1 MRITII
7 GAGFSG
13 STLATLLASDSNGA
27 AEVCLVGVEE
37 TFARGVAYGE
47 TRPEHVLNVRAGHLG
62 ADQDNPQEFAEWLH
76 LGNQGRDAF
85 LPRLA
90 YGEYLTHRLQ
100 QASDR
105 ASNLSLLRQEAIAIN
120 RIGDGFRVH
129 LDDGSYFS
137 SDQVVLALGALPP
150 QRLTGVGPRL
160 ARDARYI
167 AWPWQDDALDKIE
180 PDARVLIIGT
190 GLTMADVVAS
200 LAQRKHRGQIV
211 ATSRHGLLPQ
221 THTATPAAPIELPPS
236 VHHALRK
243 HDVRQLVAALRS
255 LSHVVP
261 DWRAAIDALRPH
273 TQAFWRGAS
282 AQERRRFLRHV
293 RSYWEV
299 ARHRLAPEIGELL
312 QSLQDSGQ
320 LKVRAARLLRAGLR
334 ADSAEVLIRERG
346 QEQIQ
351 VEHYDYVIRATG
363 LDTDLLRSTHPLA
376 SHLRDSGVISAEV
389 NGLGLNVTDDFEVI
403 DQHGHRVAGLSCL
416 GPLLRGHLWEI
427 TAVPEL
433 RNAAKVLAQRLRA
446 TESTTSTGRGK
457 TRSLGQELA
466 LSTGF

>member
-13 STLATLLASDSNGA
+13 STLATLLASDSDDST
-27 AEVCLVGVEE
+27 EVCLVGVEE

-62 ADQDNPQEFAEWLH
+62 ADPDNPQEFAEWLH

-90 YGEYLTHRLQ
+90 YGEYLTDRLQ
-100 QASDR
+100 KAADR
-105 ASNLSLLRQEAIAIN
+105 ARNLALLRQEAIAIN

-160 ARDARYI
+160 ARDPRYI
-167 AWPWQDDALDKIE
+167 AWPWQDNALDQIE
-180 PDARVLIIGT
+180 SDARVLIIGT

-200 LAQRKHRGQIV
+200 LASRKHRGQIV

-221 THTATPAAPIELPPS
+221 THTSAPAAPIELPPS
-236 VHHALRK
+236 VHQALRK

-255 LSHVVP
+255 LTHVVP

-282 AQERRRFLRHV
+282 SQERRRFLRHV

-312 QSLQDSGQ
+312 QRLQDSGQ
-320 LKVRAARLLRAGLR
+320 LTLRAGRLIRAGLR
-334 ADSAEVLIRERG
+334 ADGTEVLIRERG
-346 QEQIQ
+346 KEQIQ

-363 LDTDLLRSTHPLA
+363 LDTDLLRTTHPLA
-376 SHLRDSGVISAEV
+376 SHLRDSGLISADAD
-389 NGLGLNVTDDFEVI
+389 GLGLKVTDDFEII
-403 DQHGHRVAGLSCL
+403 DHHGQRVPGLSCL

-433 RNAAKVLAQRLRA
+433 RNAAKKLSLRLRA
-446 TESTTSTGRGK
+446 TESTTSASRGK
-457 TRSLGQELA
+457 NRSLGQELA